1 MLGDAVTKSGISP
14 RWNLLYDKSSVWARS
29 TFIVGN
35 GSTRELW
42 ERSRTNRA
50 VKFRNDFGTAPEKW
64 FQERSRV
71 SMAWKF
77 PMKSGIFPRNLL
89 CPSSRNWSLG
99 DRAEMLLGIWPEN
112 LLCES
117 RRVVSYGFRYAAGEA
132 VAVQCEL
139 SELTQSNRKCGNGPD
154 KPPRY
159 WNKMV
164 SRNLSFERDG
174 DIVPDSVVLTSDS
187 PRKLSIVTRPSLR
200 HCTPDHPQQSVPG
213 FHEERIPVGSRVMPD
228 LNANNPDSSS
238 TWHAV
243 VASRN
248 SEVRRVM
255 KRRRL

>member
-35 GSTRELW
+35 GSTRELC

-89 CPSSRNWSLG
+89 CPSSRNWSFG
-99 DRAEMLLGIWPEN
+99 DRAEMLLGISPEN

-132 VAVQCEL
+132 IAVQSEL
-139 SELTQSNRKCGNGPD
+139 SELTQ
-154 KPPRY
+154 
-159 WNKMV
+159 MV
-164 SRNLSFERDG
+164 SRNLSFESDG

-200 HCTPDHPQQSVPG
+200 HCTPDHRQQSVPG

-228 LNANNPDSSS
+228 LNASNPDSSS

-248 SEVRRVM
+248 NEVRRVM
-255 KRRRL
+255 KRRL